1 MLKTIGVLSSNKGT
15 HWSLYLIVNWVRWQ
29 TSLLSARIEYITL
42 LMIKRSS
49 RSRLTDTPGIPYITV
64 EYNSWQMKVASNS
77 SMPFL
82 NVQR

>member
-15 HWSLYLIVNWVRWQ
+15 QWSLYLIVNWVRWQ
-29 TSLLSARIEYITL
+29 TSLLSARIEYIAL

-64 EYNSWQMKVASNS
+64 EYNSWQMKVASDS